1 MQTQGCGRS
10 PDKGMNYDLSAS
22 CWFNR
27 VYNWFMVWHVH
38 CYAAVCKQGK
48 GKTMKVTIE
57 VPDTT
62 KVIIYSYGYIDKNN
76 HDTIGRK
83 VLLSQDLEEFKNV
96 DRDM

>member
-1 MQTQGCGRS
+1 
-10 PDKGMNYDLSAS
+10 
-22 CWFNR
+22 
-27 VYNWFMVWHVH
+27 
-38 CYAAVCKQGK
+38 
-48 GKTMKVTIE
+48 MKVTIE

-76 HDTIGRK
+76 HDMIGRK

>member
-1 MQTQGCGRS
+1 
-10 PDKGMNYDLSAS
+10 
-22 CWFNR
+22 
-27 VYNWFMVWHVH
+27 
-38 CYAAVCKQGK
+38 
-48 GKTMKVTIE
+48 MKVTIE